1 MCVGSPTAG
10 AWSSFQRRPDDEFET
25 DRWSVRSAAQSRKLE
40 PNRCATAAILYCQSS
55 VDVAI
60 GLPLRIGNMRSLPIF
75 RETDPT
81 APSPSS
87 LRRYGRW
94 HSRPHAA
101 KPAR

>member
-1 MCVGSPTAG
+1 MRKILELFLHVVVGGVPHGHFKTVG
-10 AWSSFQRRPDDEFET
+10 H
-25 DRWSVRSAAQSRKLE
+25 
-40 PNRCATAAILYCQSS
+40 RCATAAILCCRSS

-94 HSRPHAA
+94 HSRPRRGTLTHDY
-101 KPAR
+101 K